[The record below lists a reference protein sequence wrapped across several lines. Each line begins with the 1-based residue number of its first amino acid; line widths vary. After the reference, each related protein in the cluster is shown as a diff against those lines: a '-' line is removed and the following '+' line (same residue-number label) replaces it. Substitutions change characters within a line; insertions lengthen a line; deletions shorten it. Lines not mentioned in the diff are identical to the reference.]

1 MEEFVFMNDVKALL
15 EAYEINV
22 EFKKVG
28 DVMTSIDMAGLSLTM
43 IKLEDNWKEQINHP
57 VTTIAW

>member
-15 EAYEINV
+15 EADEINV

-28 DVMTSIDMAGLSLTM
+28 DVMT
-43 IKLEDNWKEQINHP
+43 
-57 VTTIAW
+57 